1 LIPVAVA
8 LSPGGWSGY
17 RGDHPFTDSSSKSI
31 GANVV
36 SWKAVSL
43 RPIPS
48 LLCGVG
54 LLLAFALAPAVIPN
68 PFFRTAMGD
77 LIPLLVIAAAC
88 IPAFRNACD
97 SRGHTRLFW
106 SLMAMGLVMWGINQ
120 AMWVWIEVVVRKPLP
135 DPFAG
140 DIVLFLHVVPF
151 MAAVALQPHRAE
163 EREGLLPSTLNVL
176 MVVVWWV
183 VVYAF
188 FVFPDE
194 YLITNVP
201 VYTVRWDVLYAI
213 EELMLGGV
221 AAWGFFTSWGAWRE
235 LYRNIFLAGS
245 LYAISS
251 QAMNAAIARGTYR
264 TGGIY
269 DLPFLAS
276 LLGFLWVA
284 VDGRRRLHETQPHE
298 TQLQETQLQET
309 QLQETYLQGTQAVP
323 AIGRASRWVAP
334 QLARLALVS
343 LPVMAYW
350 ALFLSHDQPYL
361 SRVRFAVALGGVALL
376 AFVVFLKQHLLDQ
389 RLLRLLKHSRRSFDS
404 LQRLQ
409 GRVIQQAKLASLG
422 ELVALAASELEFPL
436 SAILANSERMAASS
450 NLSREQL
457 SNAQKI
463 GQQARRTRELVG
475 DLLSFAQQTP
485 GEKSPV
491 ELKPL
496 LQRAVQ
502 MEGFKL
508 ENKRISLIVES
519 NSSSSSSSNDA
530 LPRVLGN
537 PNQLLQAFL
546 QIVENAVDALQ
557 ETGGG
562 RLQVCLWREGN
573 EVVVQ
578 FADNGP
584 GLRDPERVFDPFYTT
599 KPVGKGTGL
608 GLSATYGVILD
619 HKGQIT
625 CYNRPEGG
633 AVFEI
638 RLPVLGTTAPLA
650 EAARG

>member
-1 LIPVAVA
+1 M
-8 LSPGGWSGY
+8 
-17 RGDHPFTDSSSKSI
+17 
-31 GANVV
+31 
-36 SWKAVSL
+36 SL
-43 RPIPS
+43 RPIPAF
-48 LLCGVG
+48 LCGVG
-54 LLLAFALAPAVIPN
+54 LLLAFVLAPAVFPN

-77 LIPLLVIAAAC
+77 LVPLLVIAAAC
-88 IPAFRNACD
+88 ILSARNACD

-106 SLMAMGLVMWGINQ
+106 SLMTVGLVMWGFNQ
-120 AMWVWIEVVVRKPLP
+120 AMWVWVEVVVRKPLP

-140 DIVLFLHVVPF
+140 DIVLFLHVVPI
-151 MAAVALQPHRAE
+151 MAAVALQPHQAE

-176 MVVVWWV
+176 MVLVWWV

-194 YLITNVP
+194 YLITNVQ

-213 EELMLGGV
+213 EGLMLAGV
-221 AAWGFFTSWGAWRE
+221 SAWGFFNSSGAWRE
-235 LYRNIFLAGS
+235 LYRSIFFASS
-245 LYAISS
+245 LYAASS
-251 QAMNAAIARGTYR
+251 EAMNAAIARGAYR

-269 DLPFLAS
+269 DLPFLAAM
-276 LLGFLWVA
+276 LGFLWVA
-284 VDGRRRLHETQPHE
+284 IDGRRRLPDTLHN
-298 TQLQETQLQET
+298 
-309 QLQETYLQGTQAVP
+309 TQAVP
-323 AIGRASRWVAP
+323 ESARASRWVAP
-334 QLARLALVS
+334 LLAKLALVS
-343 LPVMAYW
+343 LPGMAYW
-350 ALFLSHDQPYL
+350 ALFLNHDQPYL
-361 SRVRFAVALGGVALL
+361 SRVRFAVAMGGVAAL

-389 RLLRLLKHSRRSFDS
+389 RLVRLLKHSRRSFDT

-422 ELVALAASELEFPL
+422 ELVALAAGELEFPL

-463 GQQARRTRELVG
+463 GQQARRTSELVG

-508 ENKRISLIVES
+508 ENKRISLTVES
-519 NSSSSSSSNDA
+519 RSSSNTSSSSKDA
-530 LPRVLGN
+530 LLRVLGN

-578 FADNGP
+578 FADSGP

-608 GLSATYGVILD
+608 GLSATYGVIQD

-638 RLPVLGTTAPLA
+638 RLPVLRATAPFA
-650 EAARG
+650 EAARV